1 MDRTHSKLL
10 DMTLNWIDEE
20 KFLKAVQVNPD
31 AELVDVKVDGMNS
44 FKMYRNFM
52 KYPDLFGEIM
62 EQFPIISTQWRKTGG
77 FAPGWRQEIPP
88 WAAATIVEKIREDVD
103 FAPVRVFTNIFN
115 SEMPMVQDSH
125 MPHADTFVDPEG
137 GLNIINFVFNLWL
150 NQGIGGTAF
159 WKYKGKKYVA
169 ELTKEEYE
177 ELYPIEEKP
186 VVTWRNFRGDDDWEL
201 DTIAPIEYNSC
212 LIYDGGFFHSPYIP
226 EEAFLDEYR
235 YSLVGMGIR
244 DPKGVAND

>member
-31 AELVDVKVDGMNS
+31 AELVDVNVDGMNS

>member
-1 MDRTHSKLL
+1 
-10 DMTLNWIDEE
+10 MTLNWIDEE